1 MPRIKWSFFSQE
13 NHIQR
18 ELENILIMENQAYK
32 LASVFLFDCKQQ
44 AQKNSQSNKQVP
56 LYIHERH
63 VGEDVGNMA
72 GAGWFLFCELALT
85 GRETGPTT
93 GFHSLLYCSW
103 GMTCA
108 KTPALWSLFLVN
120 QMKWRKYQLP
130 TRQECQLSPSGVG
143 WEAGGK
149 TVAIAATGYCWS
161 SDQRTL
167 LSLLSSSPGKG
178 IPALKDHARDR

>member
-72 GAGWFLFCELALT
+72 GVGWFLFCELALT
-85 GRETGPTT
+85 GKQRNWPHHWLPLSALLFMRHDLCQDTSSLVPISCQSNEMKEIPTT
-93 GFHSLLYCSW
+93 HSARVPAITQWGGVGGWGQDCCHCSNRVLLEFRPEDTSFS
-103 GMTCA
+103 
-108 KTPALWSLFLVN
+108 SLFLS
-120 QMKWRKYQLP
+120 W
-130 TRQECQLSPSGVG
+130 
-143 WEAGGK
+143 
-149 TVAIAATGYCWS
+149 
-161 SDQRTL
+161 
-167 LSLLSSSPGKG
+167 
-178 IPALKDHARDR
+178 